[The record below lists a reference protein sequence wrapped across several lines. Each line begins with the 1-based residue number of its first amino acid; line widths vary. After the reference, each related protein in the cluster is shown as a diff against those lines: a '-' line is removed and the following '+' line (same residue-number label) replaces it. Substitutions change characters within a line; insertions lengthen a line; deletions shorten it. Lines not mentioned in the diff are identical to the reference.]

1 MKFDQYYNGKTVNDN
16 SAGKRRSH
24 PRRTMDVCMVN
35 VDGHPYPVQDWSQGG
50 VLFECDTRPY
60 EAGQTV
66 NMILRFKIGQ
76 AIEDIKVTGNI
87 VRKNAHAVAAQFTQL
102 PQNAMYSF
110 EKVIQSA

>member
-1 MKFDQYYNGKTVNDN
+1 MTFDHYYNGNTVNDN
-16 SAGKRRSH
+16 SAGQRRAW

-60 EAGQTV
+60 QVGQTIS
-66 NMILRFKIGQ
+66 MILRFKVGQ
-76 AIEDIKVTGNI
+76 AIEDVKIIGQV
-87 VRKNAHAVAAQFTQL
+87 VRKNAHSIAAQFKQV
-102 PQNAMYSF
+102 PQNAVQSF